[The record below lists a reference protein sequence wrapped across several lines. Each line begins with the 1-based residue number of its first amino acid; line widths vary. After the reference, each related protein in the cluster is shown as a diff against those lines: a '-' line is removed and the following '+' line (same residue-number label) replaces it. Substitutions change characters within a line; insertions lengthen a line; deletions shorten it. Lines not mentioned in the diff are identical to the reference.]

1 MPFHYKVFL
10 IIFTRNDSLLEF
22 SLLKAVI
29 INNSNLW
36 NKFYLGLLTS
46 ITNMDMDWLVLIQV
60 KEESYS
66 KDYKQC
72 WHFVIVFAKIGINSY
87 TYNLI

>member
-1 MPFHYKVFL
+1 
-10 IIFTRNDSLLEF
+10 
-22 SLLKAVI
+22 
-29 INNSNLW
+29 
-36 NKFYLGLLTS
+36 
-46 ITNMDMDWLVLIQV
+46 MDMDWLVLIQV